1 MRTSKL
7 LTAVAAVSLLT
18 APALASGS
26 AFKLSLGGGD
36 VRASKALANASN
48 QDGADNSGL
57 FIAAGAAAAV
67 ILAVVLIS
75 GGDDEDDLPTSP

>member
-1 MRTSKL
+1 MRTSKFL
-7 LTAVAAVSLLT
+7 GAVAAVSLLI

-26 AFKLSLGGGD
+26 ASKLSLGGGD

-75 GGDDEDDLPTSP
+75 GGDDEDLPTSP

>member
-1 MRTSKL
+1 MRTSKFL
-7 LTAVAAVSLLT
+7 AAVAAVSLLT

-26 AFKLSLGGGD
+26 ASKLSLGGGD
-36 VRASKALANASN
+36 VRASKTLANASN
-48 QDGADNSGL
+48 QDGTDNSGL